1 MLPLIYAKADPK
13 HLSHHP
19 GKKRAGCFTAS
30 ANTDYYQLTGLFNYQ
45 SRQVSSAIDKKII
58 GSQYAFIQHKLED
71 AVDRPRQITNL
82 FLQYIQG
89 ESNNIDKDTFLA
101 Y

>member
-1 MLPLIYAKADPK
+1 MPKLTPNTYPITLVKSVLVVSLLALI
-13 HLSHHP
+13 LIIIS
-19 GKKRAGCFTAS
+19 
-30 ANTDYYQLTGLFNYQ
+30 LTGLFNYQ